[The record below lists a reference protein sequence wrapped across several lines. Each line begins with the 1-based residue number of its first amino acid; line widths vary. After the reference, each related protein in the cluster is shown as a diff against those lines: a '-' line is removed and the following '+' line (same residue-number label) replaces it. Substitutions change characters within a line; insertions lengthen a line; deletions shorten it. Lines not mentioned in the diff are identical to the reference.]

1 MNDAKI
7 LQDKL
12 KTIVKAI
19 KSLQIH
25 TPESQAR
32 EFKRLAVNIDRIM
45 TTSPSQHKRV
55 WTKVQNLMKSL
66 SDGASTG
73 DLTPA
78 IFKEAII
85 DVDRWADDAATAE
98 NEKKTKTTKTDPGD
112 VSLMDKWKE
121 NQDSDAV
128 AVMRKYA
135 PLRSKIPSNTKKRFV
150 LERAPVLVIP
160 SGGAN
165 LQRLK
170 QDRLLDD
177 QIFFY
182 PIIRHQIVL
191 GLSREFIA
199 EFRSQEE
206 AVQDVL
212 ETISDRTGGR
222 KYQVLGPSTGFG
234 QLQYFWIVD
243 LVTAKRLTAGF
254 YNKLLIKK
262 WSFPFDNIDQPR

>member
-1 MNDAKI
+1 MDY
-7 LQDKL
+7 
-12 KTIVKAI
+12 
-19 KSLQIH
+19 IH
-25 TPESQAR
+25 PHTLLS
-32 EFKRLAVNIDRIM
+32 
-45 TTSPSQHKRV
+45 
-55 WTKVQNLMKSL
+55 KVQNLMKSL
-66 SDGASTG
+66 SDGALTG

-98 NEKKTKTTKTDPGD
+98 NEKKTKTTKTDQD
-112 VSLMDKWKE
+112 DMSLMDKWKE

-199 EFRSQEE
+199 EFSSQEE

-262 WSFPFDNIDQPR
+262 YYSFSVFDTMHCKPTIMKHNFLFYRNSSQNRIFPY

>member
-98 NEKKTKTTKTDPGD
+98 NEKKTKTTTEWG
-112 VSLMDKWKE
+112 
-121 NQDSDAV
+121 
-128 AVMRKYA
+128 
-135 PLRSKIPSNTKKRFV
+135 I
-150 LERAPVLVIP
+150 
-160 SGGAN
+160 
-165 LQRLK
+165 
-170 QDRLLDD
+170 
-177 QIFFY
+177 
-182 PIIRHQIVL
+182 
-191 GLSREFIA
+191 
-199 EFRSQEE
+199 
-206 AVQDVL
+206 
-212 ETISDRTGGR
+212 
-222 KYQVLGPSTGFG
+222 
-234 QLQYFWIVD
+234 
-243 LVTAKRLTAGF
+243 TAKHV
-254 YNKLLIKK
+254 
-262 WSFPFDNIDQPR
+262 

>member
-19 KSLQIH
+19 KGLQIH
-25 TPESQAR
+25 TPESQNR
-32 EFKRLAVNIDRIM
+32 EFKRLALGIDRIM
-45 TTSPSQHKRV
+45 TTAPSKYKRV

-66 SDGASTG
+66 SDGAATG

-85 DVDRWADDAATAE
+85 DVDRWADEVQAE
-98 NEKKTKTTKTDPGD
+98 DEKAKDPKGQPD
-112 VSLMDKWKE
+112 DPTLLDKWKE
-121 NQDSDAV
+121 NQDKDAV
-128 AVMRKYA
+128 AIMRKYA
-135 PLRSKIPSNTKKRFV
+135 PLRGMISKSTNKRFV

-160 SGGAN
+160 TGGAN
-165 LQRLK
+165 LQRLE
-170 QDRLLDD
+170 QDRLLDG

-182 PIIRHQIVL
+182 PIIRNQIVL
-191 GLSREFIA
+191 GLSQKYISEFS
-199 EFRSQEE
+199 SQED
-206 AVQDVL
+206 AVQEVL
-212 ETISDRTGGR
+212 KSISERAGGR
-222 KYQVLGPSTGFG
+222 EYQVLGPSTAFG

-243 LVTAKRLTAGF
+243 RTTAKRLTAGF

-262 WSFPFDNIDQPR
+262 WSFPFENVDKP